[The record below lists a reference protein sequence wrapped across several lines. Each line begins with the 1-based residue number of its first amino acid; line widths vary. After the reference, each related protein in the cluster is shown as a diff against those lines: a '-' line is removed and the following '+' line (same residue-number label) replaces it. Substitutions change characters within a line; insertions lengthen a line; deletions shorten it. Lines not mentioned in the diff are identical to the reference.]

1 MYSFWASLD
10 IANIVDDGTHIT
22 AAQKKREMPS
32 NNLVKE
38 NLDLKSLA
46 MRPSA
51 AAAKKLHCGPK
62 MKNKF

>member
-1 MYSFWASLD
+1 
-10 IANIVDDGTHIT
+10 
-22 AAQKKREMPS
+22 MPS